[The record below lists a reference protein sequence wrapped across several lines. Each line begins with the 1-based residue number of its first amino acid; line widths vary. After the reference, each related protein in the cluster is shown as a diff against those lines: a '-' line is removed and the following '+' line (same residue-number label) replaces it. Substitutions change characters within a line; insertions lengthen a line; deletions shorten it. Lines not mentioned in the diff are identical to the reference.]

1 MARDQ
6 VVLSFHDTLLHRS
19 DIELLTGPYWLNDTL
34 ISFYFEYLQRVLFM
48 NQKDY
53 LFIGPEVTQC
63 LKVSPFEEINVFL
76 DPLNA
81 KEYKYIFLALNDSD
95 IVETTGGTHWSLLVY
110 CKLEDTF
117 FHFDSSSGFNNHHAK
132 VLADGLSKYFSPIAK
147 SVFIEAPSLQQ
158 TNSYDCGVHL
168 LCNVDHIIGVSKQ
181 CKSLKDIGLVNRMIV
196 NTKRMEILDL
206 IETLSE
212 KRE

>member
-34 ISFYFEYLQRVLFM
+34 ISFYFEYLQRVLLV

-63 LKVSPFEEINVFL
+63 LKVLPFEEINVFL

-81 KEYKYIFLALNDSD
+81 KEYKYIFLALNDSG

-117 FHFDSSSGFNNHHAK
+117 FHFDSASGFNICHAK

-147 SVFIEAPSLQQ
+147 SVFIEVPSLQQ
-158 TNSYDCGVHL
+158 INSYDCGVHL

-181 CKSLKDIGLVNRMIV
+181 CKSLRDIGLVNRMIV